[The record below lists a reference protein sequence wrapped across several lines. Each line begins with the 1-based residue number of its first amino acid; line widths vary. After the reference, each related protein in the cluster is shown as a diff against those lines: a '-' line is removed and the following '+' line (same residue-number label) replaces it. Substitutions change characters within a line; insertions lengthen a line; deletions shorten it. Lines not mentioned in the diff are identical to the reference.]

1 MSLTSQLL
9 HFAIRVLRPLPRTF
23 WSVPR
28 QRRQMETLSR
38 IVRVPAGVKME
49 KVSAGGVK
57 AWWLTP
63 ATADPQGVIL
73 YFHGGAYAVGSPFTH
88 REITGLLAR
97 YAGLRLLSVDYRL
110 APENPFPAA
119 LEDARAAYAWL
130 LEQGHDPA
138 HIVLAGDSAGGGLCM
153 SLLLSLRADGLPLPA
168 AAALISPW
176 ADLAGTG
183 ESVRTRVGIDPLFS
197 PPDLPI
203 AAAHYLNGHN
213 PLDPLISPVY
223 ADLRGLPPVLIQ
235 AGTDELLHPQALALY
250 GALQAAGVAVRCE
263 ITPRRWHVFQL
274 HANALPSADAAIDRV
289 ARFALGPLAEATP
302 PTASE
307 HQVVILGA
315 CRT

>member
-57 AWWLTP
+57 AWWLIP
-63 ATADPQGVIL
+63 AVAQAQGMIL

-138 HIVLAGDSAGGGLCM
+138 RIVLAGDSAGGGLCM

-197 PPDLPI
+197 PPDLPL

-235 AGTDELLHPQALALY
+235 VGDREILLSDSTRLYHSLRRSGGEAELSIFPGL
-250 GALQAAGVAVRCE
+250 
-263 ITPRRWHVFQL
+263 WHVFQSAGERMPESKL
-274 HANALPSADAAIDRV
+274 ALQEMGRFLAARAHAALN
-289 ARFALGPLAEATP
+289 
-302 PTASE
+302 
-307 HQVVILGA
+307 Q
-315 CRT
+315 